1 MALDPAFRAM
11 LDMPGMQLTAPP
23 ADVTPEMM
31 RVLSRERMPPVEPPP
46 IHSVSETSVPGP
58 AGPVAVRIYR
68 PNGVARLPLIVF
80 YHGGGFV
87 LCDLD
92 SHDALCRSLANATGF
107 AVASVAYRL
116 APEARFPEPL
126 EDCYAALA
134 ALVARGTEWGFDT
147 DRVAVCGDSAGG
159 NLAAAT
165 AVLARD
171 RGGPR
176 LRHQGLIYPVTD
188 AGCDTASMRELA
200 TGYMLSREIMQ
211 WFWNCYLV
219 RAADADDG
227 RASLLRAKNLAGLP
241 PASILTAEF
250 DPLRDEAEAYADRL
264 RASGVPVTAR
274 RYLGMIHGFSSLPFV
289 TPMADRSV
297 ADLAQDFRASMT

>member
-11 LDMPGMQLTAPP
+11 LDMPGMQLTTPP
-23 ADVTPEMM
+23 ADVTPETM
-31 RVLSRERMPPVEPPP
+31 RALSRERMPPAEPPP
-46 IHSVSETSVPGP
+46 IHSVGETSAPGP
-58 AGPVAVRIYR
+58 AGAIPVRIYR
-68 PNGVARLPLIVF
+68 PNAAARLPLIVF

-126 EDCYAALA
+126 EDCYAALV
-134 ALVARGTEWGFDT
+134 ALVARAEEWGFDA

-159 NLAAAT
+159 NLAAA
-165 AVLARD
+165 AALLARD

-176 LRHQGLIYPVTD
+176 LRHQALIYPVTD

-211 WFWNCYLV
+211 WFWNCYLA

-227 RASLLRAKNLAGLP
+227 RASPLRAKVLEGLP
-241 PASILTAEF
+241 SATIITAEF

-264 RASGVPVTAR
+264 RAAGVPVVGR
-274 RYLGMIHGFSSLPFV
+274 RYLGVIHGFASLPFV
-289 TPMADRSV
+289 TPMAERSI
-297 ADLAQDFRASMT
+297 ADLAQDIRAAMT

>member
-1 MALDPAFRAM
+1 MRA
-11 LDMPGMQLTAPP
+11 
-23 ADVTPEMM
+23 
-31 RVLSRERMPPVEPPP
+31 LSRERMPPVEPPP

-58 AGPVAVRIYR
+58 AGPVPLRIYR
-68 PNGVARLPLIVF
+68 PGATPRLPLIVF

-126 EDCYAALA
+126 EDCYAALV
-134 ALVARGTEWGFDT
+134 ALVGRAAEWGFDA

-159 NLAAAT
+159 NLAAAV
-165 AVLARD
+165 ALLARD

-200 TGYMLSREIMQ
+200 TGFMLSREIMQ
-211 WFWNCYLV
+211 WFWNCYLAS
-219 RAADADDG
+219 AADGADG
-227 RASLLRAKNLAGLP
+227 RASPLRAKDLGGLP
-241 PASILTAEF
+241 PATIVTAEF
-250 DPLRDEAEAYADRL
+250 DPLRDEGEAYADRL
-264 RASGVPVTAR
+264 RESGVPVVGR
-274 RYLGMIHGFSSLPFV
+274 RYLGMIHGFTSLPFV
-289 TPMADRSV
+289 TPMADRSI

>member
-211 WFWNCYLV
+211 WFWNCYLA

>member
-1 MALDPAFRAM
+1 MALDPAFRVM
-11 LDMPGMQLTAPP
+11 LDMPGMQLTTPP
-23 ADVTPEMM
+23 ADISPEMM
-31 RVLSRERMPPVEPPP
+31 RALSRERMPPVEPPP

-58 AGPVAVRIYR
+58 AGPVPLRIYR
-68 PNGVARLPLIVF
+68 PNATARLPLIVF

-126 EDCYAALA
+126 EDCYAALV
-134 ALVARGTEWGFDT
+134 ALVARAAEWGFDA

-159 NLAAAT
+159 NLAAAV
-165 AVLARD
+165 ALLARD

-211 WFWNCYLV
+211 WFWNCYLA
-219 RAADADDG
+219 RAADAADG
-227 RASLLRAKNLAGLP
+227 RASPLRAKDLGGLP
-241 PASILTAEF
+241 SATIVTAEF

-264 RASGVPVTAR
+264 RAAGVPVVGR
-274 RYLGMIHGFSSLPFV
+274 RYLGMIHGFTSLPFV
-289 TPMADRSV
+289 TPMADRSI